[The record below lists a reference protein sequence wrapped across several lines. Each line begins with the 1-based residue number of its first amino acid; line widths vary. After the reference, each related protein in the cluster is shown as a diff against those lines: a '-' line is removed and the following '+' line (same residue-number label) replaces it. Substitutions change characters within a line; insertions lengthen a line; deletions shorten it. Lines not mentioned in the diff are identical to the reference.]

1 MPPRPRPPPEPAATP
16 ERYGL
21 SFVGRAAAVGEAE
34 APAQGTLLAVPE
46 LSFGTGSRNQIIEGD
61 NLAVLRLLRERIAGQ
76 VKLIYID
83 PPYNTGN
90 DFLFRD
96 KFHAGLRDYLR
107 DTSQAARYAGR
118 KGPADDCELDGRFHS
133 PWLAMMY
140 PRLRLAREL
149 LRPDGV
155 LAVSIDAHEDANLTL
170 LLDEIFGLR
179 SRIGTIAI
187 QSNPRGRHLARF
199 IATSHELVHLYARD
213 IAHAVIHPAPL
224 TAEQRRDYRLQ
235 DEHGAYRLLGLR
247 KRGAFSRQ
255 TDRPTLH
262 YPLYCDPQ
270 TQAVD
275 VEARPGWVAVVP
287 HLSSGEPGVWRWC
300 REKVRSERAQLVGRL
315 VRGRQQWDVF
325 QKDYLGEGAARKH
338 RSLWADSAVNYE
350 HGRRELRALFGE
362 AVFDAV
368 KPLGLMRRLVQL
380 GSAGEDLVL
389 DFFAGSGTTAHAVL
403 LQNAADG
410 GRRRFICVQAA
421 EPVAAE
427 TVAARCGFRDVAEI
441 CRERVR
447 RAAATLDESGAKS
460 GATSGADADRGFEAL
475 RFHPEREPAMPTLQ
489 PSRPTQGVKRPTR
502 PA

>member
-1 MPPRPRPPPEPAATP
+1 MPRRPHPAPAPPLPEAP

-21 SFVGRAAAVGEAE
+21 SFVGRAQALREAA
-34 APAQGTLLAVPE
+34 APAQGALVAVPE
-46 LSFGTGSRNQIIEGD
+46 ESASESGAGSQNQIIEGD
-61 NLAVLRLLRERIAGQ
+61 NLAVLRLLRQRLAGQ

-107 DTSQAARYAGR
+107 ETAQRGRRAGR
-118 KGPADDCELDGRFHS
+118 DGWPDDCELDGRFHS

-140 PRLRLAREL
+140 PRLRLSREL

-179 SRIGTIAI
+179 SRISTLAI
-187 QSNPRGRHLARF
+187 HSNPRGRHLARF
-199 IATSHELVHLYARD
+199 IATSHELLHLYARD

-224 TAEQRRDYRLQ
+224 TDAQRREYALR

-255 TDRPTLH
+255 AERPTLH
-262 YPLYCDPQ
+262 YPLYCDPA
-270 TQAVD
+270 TRAVD
-275 VEARPGWVAVVP
+275 VVARPGWVEVLP
-287 HLSSGEPGVWRWC
+287 RLSSGEPGVWRWSQ
-300 REKVRSERAQLVGRL
+300 EKVRADRALLVSRM

-325 QKDYLGEGAARKH
+325 QKDYLGKTAARKH
-338 RSLWADSAVNYE
+338 HSLWADGAVNYE
-350 HGRRELRALFGE
+350 HGRRELRALLGQ

-368 KPLGLMRRLVQL
+368 KPLGLMQRLVQL
-380 GSAGEDLVL
+380 GSAGDDLVL
-389 DFFAGSGTTAHAVL
+389 DFFAGSGTTAHAVF

-421 EPVAAE
+421 EPVADG
-427 TVAARCGFRDVAEI
+427 TVAARCGFTDVAQI

-447 RAAATLDESGAKS
+447 RAAAALAATGAAA
-460 GATSGADADRGFEAL
+460 GDLGFQAL
-475 RFHPEREPAMPTLQ
+475 RWVPDQ
-489 PSRPTQGVKRPTR
+489 PG
-502 PA
+502 